1 VTTTTVA
8 PAGRPY
14 DPTLGDA
21 ARRSAQLAAGLTVAG
36 AVTLATFFAVGEP
49 WGTLNDLSAIA
60 LAASTVPIAVG
71 LARRN
76 PRSAA
81 LTLGLGLDV
90 VGAITTS
97 TYTALLITR
106 RMTFEDSL
114 LGVVGGQALIG
125 AWLVLVGLA
134 AWPDPASRRLAGF
147 AITGGLGLVA
157 TAAGIATGGMQSPIA
172 PVGFAAA
179 IVGTLGAYALLG
191 RRSVR
196 GLRTAAIGIADLIA

>member
-1 VTTTTVA
+1 MTTDSFIAATV
-8 PAGRPY
+8 RSF
-14 DPTLGDA
+14 DPTLGDT

-36 AVTLATFFAVGEP
+36 AVTLATFFAIGEP

-76 PRSAA
+76 PRSVA

-90 VGAITTS
+90 IGAITTS
-97 TYTALLITR
+97 TYTALLIAR

-125 AWLVLVGLA
+125 CWLVLVGLT
-134 AWPDPASRRLAGF
+134 AWTDPGSRRLAGF

-157 TAAGIATGGMQSPIA
+157 TAAGIATGGMTSQVA
-172 PVGFAAA
+172 YVGFAAA
-179 IVGTLGAYALLG
+179 LVGTLGAYALLG

-196 GLRTAAIGIADLIA
+196 A

>member
-1 VTTTTVA
+1 MITDSLTAAVS
-8 PAGRPY
+8 GF
-14 DPTLGDA
+14 DPTLGPTG
-21 ARRSAQLAAGLTVAG
+21 RRSAQLAAGLTVAG

-49 WGTLNDLSAIA
+49 WGTLNDLSPIP

-76 PRSAA
+76 PRSVA
-81 LTLGLGLDV
+81 LAIGAGLDAI
-90 VGAITTS
+90 GAITTS

-125 AWLVLVGLA
+125 CWLVLAGLA

-147 AITGGLGLVA
+147 AITGGAGLISV
-157 TAAGIATGGMQSPIA
+157 AAGIATGGMTSPVA
-172 PVGFAAA
+172 YVGFAAA
-179 IVGTLGAYALLG
+179 LVGALGASALLG

-196 GLRTAAIGIADLIA
+196 A